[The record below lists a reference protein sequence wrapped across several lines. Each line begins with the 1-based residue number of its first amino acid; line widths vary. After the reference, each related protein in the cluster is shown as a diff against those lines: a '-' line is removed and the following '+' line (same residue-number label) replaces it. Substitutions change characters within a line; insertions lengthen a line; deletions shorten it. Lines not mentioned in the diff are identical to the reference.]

1 MDASVFVGRQPILD
15 RNGNLFGYEL
25 LYRNSEVN
33 RFPNVNPEK
42 ATIGVLVNTFLTI
55 GVDRV
60 SGAYPSFINFTGEL
74 LAQDL
79 YEHLNPARVII
90 EVLED
95 VEITPTLLTKLRKLK
110 NQGFRIAL
118 DDFVLTKQYEVE
130 KGLFTI
136 IDFIKV
142 DFFQSDRQERERIQN
157 FVRIYPNVQLLA
169 EKIETEAEFEE
180 AKKAGYTLFQGYF
193 FATPEIVKGAEV
205 PSIEEHNF
213 RIMDRLNTELPSIRD
228 VAGLITQDMSL
239 TYKLLRFIN
248 TYAFGIPRKI
258 TSIQQAI
265 ILIGLQE
272 TKKWIYI
279 ITLHQM
285 GVGEGKGRTKV
296 LVDYS
301 LVRAKLCELLAKR
314 KGHQNSDEFFLV
326 GMFSMLDVIL
336 HRDWHEIE
344 QDIPLSD
351 NVMHT
356 LMGEPTQM
364 SPYIQLVIAVER
376 LDVPRM
382 KALCAELDIPM
393 NDLCVY
399 SQEAIRWG
407 RQLD

>member
-1 MDASVFVGRQPILD
+1 MDSNVFVGRQPILD

-25 LYRNSEVN
+25 LYRNSEIN
-33 RFPNVNPEK
+33 RFPDVNPQK

-79 YEHLNPARVII
+79 YDHLNPARVII

-95 VEITPTLLTKLRKLK
+95 VEITPVLLTRLRKLK

-118 DDFVLTKQYEVE
+118 DDFVLSKEYEVE
-130 KGLFTI
+130 KGLFPLV
-136 IDFIKV
+136 DFIKV
-142 DFFQSDRQERERIQN
+142 DFIQSDRVERGRIQN
-157 FVRIYPNVQLLA
+157 FIRIYPNVQLLA
-169 EKIETEAEFEE
+169 EKIETEVEFEE
-180 AKKAGYTLFQGYF
+180 AKQAGYSLFQGYF

-213 RIMDRLNTELPSIRD
+213 RIMDRLNAELPSVRE

-265 ILIGLQE
+265 VLIGLQE
-272 TKKWIYI
+272 TKKWLYI
-279 ITLHQM
+279 ITLHQL
-285 GVGEGKGRTKV
+285 GIGDGKGRTKA

-301 LVRAKLCELLAKR
+301 LIRAKLCELLAKR
-314 KGHQNSDEFFLV
+314 LGHQNSDEFFLV
-326 GMFSMLDVIL
+326 GMFSMLNLIL
-336 HRDWHEIE
+336 HRDWEEIE
-344 QDIPLSD
+344 HDIPLSD
-351 NVMHT
+351 DVMHT
-356 LMGEPTQM
+356 LTGESTKM
-364 SPYIQLVIAVER
+364 MPYLQIVIAVER
-376 LDVPRM
+376 LDLPRM
-382 KALCAELDIPM
+382 KVLCKEL
-393 NDLCVY
+393 NLSLNELSVY

-407 RQLD
+407 RQID

>member
-33 RFPNVNPEK
+33 RFPDVNPEK

-79 YEHLNPARVII
+79 YDHLNPARVII

-118 DDFVLTKQYEVE
+118 DDFVLSKEYEVE
-130 KGLFTI
+130 KGLFPLV
-136 IDFIKV
+136 DFIKV
-142 DFFQSDRQERERIQN
+142 DFIQSDRAERQRIQN
-157 FVRIYPNVQLLA
+157 FVRMYPNVQLLA
-169 EKIETEAEFEE
+169 EKIETEVEFEE

-193 FATPEIVKGAEV
+193 FATPEVVSGAEV

-213 RIMDRLNTELPSIRD
+213 RIMDRLNTELPSIKD
-228 VAGLITQDMSL
+228 VASLITQDMSL

-248 TYAFGIPRKI
+248 TYAFGIPKKI
-258 TSIQQAI
+258 KSIQQAI

-272 TKKWIYI
+272 TKKWLYI
-279 ITLHQM
+279 ITIHQM
-285 GVGEGKGRTKV
+285 GVGDGKGRIKA

-301 LVRAKLCELLAKR
+301 LVRAKMCELLAKR
-314 KGHQNSDEFFLV
+314 LGQQNSDEYFLV
-326 GMFSMLDVIL
+326 GMFSMLNVIL
-336 HRDWHEIE
+336 QRDWDEIE
-344 QDIPLSD
+344 HDIPLSD
-351 NVMHT
+351 DVMHT
-356 LMGEPTQM
+356 LMGKSTQM
-364 SPYIQLVIAVER
+364 APYLQMAIAVER
-376 LDVPRM
+376 LDLPRM
-382 KALCAELDIPM
+382 KALCKELDIPL